1 MKSSLLFLSL
11 LLLSSIFISA
21 QSTAMPVDIDM
32 DSDSDISVT
41 EPGSDKT
48 SRRISGK
55 VVDENGMPIIG
66 ASVSIVQDSLNATV
80 TDIDGRFKLLVDI
93 DGEKPTIRISYIGYE
108 TVEIPVLNGTTEYAV
123 SMPPVQSQLD
133 EVVVIGYG
141 TQRKVNLTGSVASIS
156 KTSLADRPLTNA
168 TNALAGLASGLTVTN
183 SGGNT
188 PGYEAQT
195 IRVRGIGTLN
205 DAAPLVVVDGMTGI
219 AISDINPQ
227 DIENISILKDAAS
240 SAIYGSRA
248 ANGVILIT
256 TRRGVEAAP
265 RLTYSGNVSFE
276 KVAKRLN
283 LVTDYADFMEIQNAG
298 LIANGQAPRF
308 SQGKIDEWRNDAGRN
323 PTIYPNTDWQDH
335 IYRNPSVVQNHNLSV
350 TGGGRRVRYNVSVGY
365 VDNPGMIYYTDYK
378 RYQLNSNIDINIKP
392 WLSVGANV
400 FGYIDSNNPSSE
412 NAAAGGDVIFGSG
425 AFNTVPGM
433 TLYDPETGLYGGIQ
447 NPEEENVSN
456 FNPYRRQW
464 FYKTDFPT
472 KTRRTVAKLHATLRP
487 IKGLTIEGSFTYN
500 YWTRRVEQH
509 LTDRNLYR
517 FTFDGPVL
525 IREGKVRTYIR
536 RYNYANNFRSSD
548 LTATYNF
555 KFSQLSGTV
564 LAGMSQEYD
573 KNEHESF
580 LRYDLIDDSLTPI
593 DAARTKG
600 AISGIYTEWTLRS
613 HFGRC
618 NHSAYDEWCN

>member
-1 MKSSLLFLSL
+1 M
-11 LLLSSIFISA
+11 
-21 QSTAMPVDIDM
+21 
-32 DSDSDISVT
+32 
-41 EPGSDKT
+41 
-48 SRRISGK
+48 
-55 VVDENGMPIIG
+55 
-66 ASVSIVQDSLNATV
+66 
-80 TDIDGRFKLLVDI
+80 
-93 DGEKPTIRISYIGYE
+93 
-108 TVEIPVLNGTTEYAV
+108 LNGTTEYAV

-400 FGYIDSNNPSSE
+400 FGYIDSNNPS
-412 NAAAGGDVIFGSG
+412 
-425 AFNTVPGM
+425 
-433 TLYDPETGLYGGIQ
+433 Y
-447 NPEEENVSN
+447 
-456 FNPYRRQW
+456 
-464 FYKTDFPT
+464 
-472 KTRRTVAKLHATLRP
+472 
-487 IKGLTIEGSFTYN
+487 
-500 YWTRRVEQH
+500 
-509 LTDRNLYR
+509 
-517 FTFDGPVL
+517 
-525 IREGKVRTYIR
+525 
-536 RYNYANNFRSSD
+536 
-548 LTATYNF
+548 
-555 KFSQLSGTV
+555 
-564 LAGMSQEYD
+564 
-573 KNEHESF
+573 
-580 LRYDLIDDSLTPI
+580 
-593 DAARTKG
+593 
-600 AISGIYTEWTLRS
+600 
-613 HFGRC
+613 
-618 NHSAYDEWCN
+618 

>member
-32 DSDSDISVT
+32 DTDSDIHIT
-41 EPGSDKT
+41 EPVSDKT

-283 LVTDYADFMEIQNAG
+283 LAVSYTH
-298 LIANGQAPRF
+298 LTL
-308 SQGKIDEWRNDAGRN
+308 
-323 PTIYPNTDWQDH
+323 PTI
-335 IYRNPSVVQNHNLSV
+335 
-350 TGGGRRVRYNVSVGY
+350 GG
-365 VDNPGMIYYTDYK
+365 
-378 RYQLNSNIDINIKP
+378 
-392 WLSVGANV
+392 
-400 FGYIDSNNPSSE
+400 
-412 NAAAGGDVIFGSG
+412 
-425 AFNTVPGM
+425 
-433 TLYDPETGLYGGIQ
+433 
-447 NPEEENVSN
+447 
-456 FNPYRRQW
+456 
-464 FYKTDFPT
+464 
-472 KTRRTVAKLHATLRP
+472 
-487 IKGLTIEGSFTYN
+487 
-500 YWTRRVEQH
+500 
-509 LTDRNLYR
+509 
-517 FTFDGPVL
+517 
-525 IREGKVRTYIR
+525 
-536 RYNYANNFRSSD
+536 
-548 LTATYNF
+548 
-555 KFSQLSGTV
+555 
-564 LAGMSQEYD
+564 
-573 KNEHESF
+573 
-580 LRYDLIDDSLTPI
+580 
-593 DAARTKG
+593 
-600 AISGIYTEWTLRS
+600 
-613 HFGRC
+613 
-618 NHSAYDEWCN
+618 

>member
-32 DSDSDISVT
+32 DTDSDIHIT
-41 EPGSDKT
+41 EPVSDKT

-433 TLYDPETGLYGGIQ
+433 TLYDPETGLYGGIK

-573 KNEHESF
+573 KTN
-580 LRYDLIDDSLTPI
+580 
-593 DAARTKG
+593 TK
-600 AISGIYTEWTLRS
+600 ASYATT
-613 HFGRC
+613 
-618 NHSAYDEWCN
+618 